1 MKKFLSVFVLALLVL
16 PFTALALPSEPGV
29 QLPLVMGT
37 TQDLFDFIRIALNWI
52 FYALLVLAV
61 IYILFIAIN
70 YVTSGGKDPKT
81 VANNGQKLGMI
92 IIGIVVALLAKGLI
106 YLVCYLITGGQT
118 CRF

>member
-1 MKKFLSVFVLALLVL
+1 MKKFLSIFVLALLVL

-52 FYALLVLAV
+52 FYALLILAV
-61 IYILFIAIN
+61 IYILLIAIN
-70 YVTSGGKDPKT
+70 YVMVGGKDPKA
-81 VANNGQKLGMI
+81 VAGNGQKLGFI

-106 YLVCYLITGGQT
+106 YLTCYLITGGQT